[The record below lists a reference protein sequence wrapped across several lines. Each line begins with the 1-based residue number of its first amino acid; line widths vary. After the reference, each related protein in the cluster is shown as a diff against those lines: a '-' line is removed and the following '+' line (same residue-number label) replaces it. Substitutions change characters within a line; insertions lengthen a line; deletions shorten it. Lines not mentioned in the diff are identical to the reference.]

1 MKKEILLT
9 LFLLLFTNI
18 VLAQQVTIGVQPSE
32 LILDFYKYKT
42 YDVEFLFFN
51 EKGDINATYQLSHN
65 CTIIKEYPSEILVP
79 KGTKRTENPVRRWIK
94 FEADFTGNQ
103 TCFLRISVKPPE
115 NVTIAV
121 KPQVSVR
128 IIAYQPEKPIE
139 YTNTQTEI
147 SQGSQ
152 TSPFFFRLIL
162 VILVISVI
170 LLTIFLYLYMK

>member
-1 MKKEILLT
+1 MKKGILLIPI
-9 LFLLLFTNI
+9 FLIFIDI
-18 VLAQQVTIGVQPSE
+18 VLAQQITLGVSPSS
-32 LILDFYKYKT
+32 LTLDFYKYKI

-51 EKGDINATYQLSHN
+51 EKGDIDATYQLSHN

-94 FEADFTGNQ
+94 FEADFKGNQ
-103 TCFLRISVKPPE
+103 TCFLRISAKPPE
-115 NVTIAV
+115 NVTLAI

-139 YTNTQTEI
+139 YANTQTEI

-152 TSPFFFRLIL
+152 TGLPFFFLLIL
-162 VILVISVI
+162 AILAISLI
-170 LLTIFLYLYMK
+170 AIFLNLSLK